1 MNVGNFSS
9 FAKNYLCTPHHFVF
23 QSFNN
28 NKVDSSADDTTS
40 VALKPFVKKYNGVTK
55 HIHVVP
61 PTTSAKNNIRD
72 WLTNKNTTN
81 CFLQNLYTKSG
92 RDVTAKFYNYAVQW
106 KDVEQDLSDDTSVQK
121 TVFFFLL
128 CHQEHKNRRLMAGF
142 REGQHRFCALV
153 HASTGSAID
162 VINGFI
168 TPDTLTADDFK
179 NVDIQG
185 EDNVPTDAEFRRHMK
200 TVLPTNSHQNIM
212 LNEQMPVEVTFI
224 SNPQVDVPIL
234 HRGLMT
240 SSRAVSDAKIDSA
253 RPSATHQIGDLA
265 ETFISELTIDA
276 FRTDIDSS
284 NCSFKPHNRIKPG
297 VATKLYETCNG
308 DVNVAFPAPTLINH
322 KHYVDYCKDPFSDS
336 TRRNMKKLL
345 EAPMVDA
352 LTSNA
357 IGSAESPA
365 MQTVPFPITFD
376 KIVHETGPMEQ
387 NVHFATGQMRNEIYL
402 APPIIS
408 LIFAQMK
415 NTHPR
420 DIQTSKERLDIIL
433 YFIRFH
439 LGAQSGYTSQLRIH
453 GALEAFFL
461 TTEGQE
467 IPSKKNR
474 YCDIFDGLPAAADLC
489 IRMINAAI
497 AKGCNNDRNETDS
510 DMMDKLANQV
520 QCAGNAFKHMD
531 DSVGNAAAKSTI
543 QNLCKSWRI
552 GIFFHFRKNS
562 SLTTH
567 L

>member
-1 MNVGNFSS
+1 M
-9 FAKNYLCTPHHFVF
+9 
-23 QSFNN
+23 
-28 NKVDSSADDTTS
+28 
-40 VALKPFVKKYNGVTK
+40 
-55 HIHVVP
+55 
-61 PTTSAKNNIRD
+61 
-72 WLTNKNTTN
+72 
-81 CFLQNLYTKSG
+81 
-92 RDVTAKFYNYAVQW
+92 
-106 KDVEQDLSDDTSVQK
+106 VEKELFDDTSVQK
-121 TVFFFLL
+121 TVFSFLL

-168 TPDTLTADDFK
+168 TPNTLTADDFK

-200 TVLPTNSHQNIM
+200 TVLPSNNSQQNIM
-212 LNEQMPVEVTFI
+212 LNEQTPVEVTFI
-224 SNPQVDVPIL
+224 TNPKVDVPTL
-234 HRGLMT
+234 HQALMT

-265 ETFISELTIDA
+265 ETFISKLTIDA
-276 FRTDIDSS
+276 FKTDIDSS
-284 NCSFKPHNRIKPG
+284 GCSFKPHNRIKRG
-297 VATKLYETCNG
+297 VVTNLYETCNG
-308 DVNVAFPAPTLINH
+308 DVNAAFPAPDLINH
-322 KHYVDYCKDPFSDS
+322 EHYVDYCKDPFSDS

-345 EAPMVDA
+345 QAPMRDA
-352 LTSNA
+352 QTYEV
-357 IGSAESPA
+357 IGSAESPE
-365 MQTVPFPITFD
+365 MHTVPFPITFD
-376 KIVHETGPMEQ
+376 KIVHETGPMAQ
-387 NVHFATGQMRNEIYL
+387 NAHLATGQMRNEIYL

-433 YFIRFH
+433 YFIWFH
-439 LGAQSGYTSQLRIH
+439 LGAQSGYASQLKVH
-453 GALEAFFL
+453 AALEAFFS

-467 IPSKKNR
+467 ISSKKNR

-497 AKGCNNDRNETDS
+497 AKGCTNDRNETDS
-510 DMMDKLANQV
+510 DMINKLAYQV

-552 GIFFHFRKNS
+552 GFFSFQNKC
-562 SLTTH
+562 
-567 L
+567 

>member
-9 FAKNYLCTPHHFVF
+9 FGINYLSTPHHFVF

-28 NKVDSSADDTTS
+28 TKVVTSADDTTS

-61 PTTSAKNNIRD
+61 PTTSAKNDIRD
-72 WLTNKNTTN
+72 WLTNKNATN

-106 KDVEQDLSDDTSVQK
+106 EVVEKELLDDTSVQK
-121 TVFFFLL
+121 TVFSFLL

-168 TPDTLTADDFK
+168 TPNTLTADDFK

-200 TVLPTNSHQNIM
+200 TVLPSNNSQQNIM
-212 LNEQMPVEVTFI
+212 LNEQTPVEVTFI
-224 SNPQVDVPIL
+224 TNPKVDVPTL
-234 HRGLMT
+234 HQALMT

-276 FRTDIDSS
+276 FKTDIDSS
-284 NCSFKPHNRIKPG
+284 GCSFKPHNRIKRA
-297 VATKLYETCNG
+297 VVTNLYETCDG
-308 DVNVAFPAPTLINH
+308 DVNAAFPAPDLINH
-322 KHYVDYCKDPFSDS
+322 EHYVDYCKDPFSDS

-345 EAPMVDA
+345 QAPMRDA
-352 LTSNA
+352 QTYEV

-365 MQTVPFPITFD
+365 MHTVPFPITFD
-376 KIVHETGPMEQ
+376 KIVHETGPMAQ
-387 NVHFATGQMRNEIYL
+387 NAHLATGQMRNEIYL

-439 LGAQSGYTSQLRIH
+439 LGAQSGYASQLKVH
-453 GALEAFFL
+453 GALEAFFS

-467 IPSKKNR
+467 ISSKKIGTVTFLM
-474 YCDIFDGLPAAADLC
+474 DFPQLP
-489 IRMINAAI
+489 IYVS
-497 AKGCNNDRNETDS
+497 E
-510 DMMDKLANQV
+510 
-520 QCAGNAFKHMD
+520 
-531 DSVGNAAAKSTI
+531 
-543 QNLCKSWRI
+543 
-552 GIFFHFRKNS
+552 
-562 SLTTH
+562 
-567 L
+567 

>member
-1 MNVGNFSS
+1 ME
-9 FAKNYLCTPHHFVF
+9 KNYSCTPHHFVF
-23 QSFNN
+23 HSFNN

-61 PTTSAKNNIRD
+61 PTTSTKVDIRD
-72 WLTNKNTTN
+72 WLTDKNTTD

-92 RDVTAKFYNYAVQW
+92 RDVTAEFYNYAVQW
-106 KDVEQDLSDDTSVQK
+106 KDVEQNLSGDTSVQK
-121 TVFFFLL
+121 TVFSFLL

-153 HASTGSAID
+153 HASTASAID

-185 EDNVPTDAEFRRHMK
+185 EDNAPTDAEFRRHMK
-200 TVLPTNSHQNIM
+200 TVLPTNGYENIM
-212 LNEQMPVEVTFI
+212 LNELMPVEVTFI
-224 SNPQVDVPIL
+224 TNPKVDVPVL
-234 HRGLMT
+234 HRALMT

-265 ETFISELTIDA
+265 ETFISELTTYA
-276 FRTDIDSS
+276 FTTDIDSS
-284 NCSFKPHNRIKPG
+284 NCSFKPHKRIKPG
-297 VATKLYETCNG
+297 VASKLYETYNG
-308 DVNVAFPAPTLINH
+308 DVNEAFPAPTLINH

-336 TRRNMKKLL
+336 TKRNMKELL
-345 EAPMVDA
+345 QAPMLDS
-352 LTSNA
+352 LTSKT
-357 IGSAESPA
+357 IGSAESPK
-365 MQTVPFPITFD
+365 MQTVPFPIIFE

-387 NVHFATGQMRNEIYL
+387 SVHCATGQMRNEIYL

-420 DIQTSKERLDIIL
+420 DMQTSKERLDIIL

-439 LGAQSGYTSQLRIH
+439 LGAQSGYTSQLQIH
-453 GALEAFFL
+453 GALEAFFS

-467 IPSKKNR
+467 IPRKKIGTVTFLMDFPQLR
-474 YCDIFDGLPAAADLC
+474 IFVSERLMPQSQKDA
-489 IRMINAAI
+489 
-497 AKGCNNDRNETDS
+497 
-510 DMMDKLANQV
+510 
-520 QCAGNAFKHMD
+520 
-531 DSVGNAAAKSTI
+531 
-543 QNLCKSWRI
+543 
-552 GIFFHFRKNS
+552 
-562 SLTTH
+562 TTTVTT
-567 L
+567 LILI

>member
-1 MNVGNFSS
+1 MWFHQLLQPKTTSETGWPTRTRQIVSS
-9 FAKNYLCTPHHFVF
+9 KTCIRKVVVTLL
-23 QSFNN
+23 QSF
-28 NKVDSSADDTTS
+28 TTT
-40 VALKPFVKKYNGVTK
+40 LCNGK
-55 HIHVVP
+55 R
-61 PTTSAKNNIRD
+61 SKR
-72 WLTNKNTTN
+72 K
-81 CFLQNLYTKSG
+81 
-92 RDVTAKFYNYAVQW
+92 
-106 KDVEQDLSDDTSVQK
+106 LSDDTSVQK
-121 TVFFFLL
+121 TVFSFLL

-168 TPDTLTADDFK
+168 TPNTLTADDFK

-185 EDNVPTDAEFRRHMK
+185 KTTSQPMPNLGGIWKPFCPPTTD
-200 TVLPTNSHQNIM
+200 HQNIM
-212 LNEQMPVEVTFI
+212 LNEQTPVEVTFI
-224 SNPQVDVPIL
+224 TNPKVDVRTL
-234 HRGLMT
+234 HRALMT

-265 ETFISELTIDA
+265 ETFISELTLDA

-284 NCSFKPHNRIKPG
+284 KCSFKPHNRIKR
-297 VATKLYETCNG
+297 VVVTKLYETCNG
-308 DVNVAFPAPTLINH
+308 DVNAAFPAPELINH
-322 KHYVDYCKDPFSDS
+322 EHYVDYCRDPFSDS

-345 EAPMVDA
+345 QAPMHDA
-352 LTSNA
+352 LTSKA
-357 IGSAESPA
+357 IMSGQSPA
-365 MQTVPFPITFD
+365 LQTVPFPITFD

-387 NVHFATGQMRNEIYL
+387 SAHWATGQMRNEIYL

-439 LGAQSGYTSQLRIH
+439 LGAQSGYASQLRVH
-453 GALEAFFL
+453 GALEAFFS

-467 IPSKKNR
+467 ISSKKNR

-497 AKGCNNDRNETDS
+497 AKGCTNDRNETDS
-510 DMMDKLANQV
+510 EMMKKLAKS
-520 QCAGNAFKHMD
+520 G
-531 DSVGNAAAKSTI
+531 SVCWKCIQTHGRQRWKCCCKKYHPKS
-543 QNLCKSWRI
+543 L
-552 GIFFHFRKNS
+552 
-562 SLTTH
+562 
-567 L
+567 